1 MKWILAKVFTFIYS
15 CATLVFYLFYCTFV
29 LSNQR
34 TRKMEQQRNYPVG
47 IQDFEKLRTNGCVY
61 VDKTDLI
68 YNLSRKYYVFLSRP
82 RRFGKSLLSS
92 TLKYYFQGRH
102 DLFQGLAIE
111 RLEKEWKQYPVLHF
125 DLSTLKNVDIQL
137 IESKLDGLLSYYE
150 KIYGRNPVN
159 ITSGDRLANL
169 ITSANEQ
176 TGQKTV
182 VIIDEYDAPMLDVL
196 HDNERMAEARKI
208 MQEFYAPLKACDAD
222 LSFVFITGITKF
234 SQLSIFSVINN
245 LTNVSMQPEY
255 SAICGITENELHT
268 VFEED
273 IAMLAEEYECSPED
287 MRKRLKEQY
296 DGYHFSGKSADIY
309 NPFSVLKAFAQK
321 ELKDYWFESGTP
333 TYLINQMRHFHM
345 DILSL
350 DNVSATAADF
360 DQPTEGMT
368 NALPL
373 LYQSGYL
380 TIKNYNRA
388 LGQYTLG
395 IPNNEV
401 RVGLTANL
409 LPLYTYPNTYR
420 SSSFAMQFHE
430 AIYYENLE
438 KAMVA
443 LRAYLAGIPYPEGG
457 KEILE
462 DMEKCEYYYETIFYL
477 IFSFMNRHIQTQVKT
492 CRGRAD
498 MVMYTAKTIYVFEL
512 KMNKPAQEALDQI
525 DEKGYMVP
533 YTADGRKL
541 VKCGISFSTKTRTIE
556 EWMIKEQ

>member
-1 MKWILAKVFTFIYS
+1 MK
-15 CATLVFYLFYCTFV
+15 
-29 LSNQR
+29 
-34 TRKMEQQRNYPVG
+34 QQRIYPVG
-47 IQDFEKLRTNGCVY
+47 IQDFEKLRQKGAIY
-61 VDKTDLI
+61 VDKTDLM
-68 YNLSRKYYVFLSRP
+68 YQLVQKDYVFLSRP

-92 TLKYYFQGRH
+92 TLKYYFQGRK

-111 RLEKEWKQYPVLHF
+111 QLEKEWVQYPVLHF
-125 DLSTLKNVDIQL
+125 DLSTAKNRDLAGIRSELDSQL
-137 IESKLDGLLSYYE
+137 RPYE
-150 KIYGRNPVN
+150 AQWG
-159 ITSGDRLANL
+159 ITADTGKDAGQRLAVL
-169 ITSANEQ
+169 IRKLHEQ
-176 TGQKTV
+176 TGIKTV

-196 HDNERMAEARKI
+196 HDNERIAEVRKI

-222 LSFVFITGITKF
+222 LRFVFITGITKF

-287 MRKRLKEQY
+287 MRRRLKEQC

-321 ELKDYWFESGTP
+321 EIKDYWFESGTP
-333 TYLINQMRHFHM
+333 TFLIQQMRRFNTT
-345 DILSL
+345 ITSL
-350 DNVSATAADF
+350 DNIEASASIF
-360 DQPTEGMT
+360 DRPSETMSD
-368 NALPL
+368 AISL

-380 TIKNYNRA
+380 TIKSYDRDF
-388 LGQYTLG
+388 GTYQLG
-395 IPNNEV
+395 IPNKEV
-401 RVGLTANL
+401 RVGLSENL
-409 LPLYTYPNTYR
+409 LPSYTNHTD
-420 SSSFAMQFHE
+420 F
-430 AIYYENLE
+430 ENASLIQKFCRALLREDLE
-438 KAMVA
+438 DALVT

-492 CRGRAD
+492 CCGRAD
-498 MVMYTAKTIYVFEL
+498 MVMYTAKAIYVFEL

-533 YTADGRKL
+533 FTADGRKL

>member
-1 MKWILAKVFTFIYS
+1 MK
-15 CATLVFYLFYCTFV
+15 
-29 LSNQR
+29 
-34 TRKMEQQRNYPVG
+34 QQRIYPVG
-47 IQDFEKLRTNGCVY
+47 IQDFEKLRQKGAIY
-61 VDKTDLI
+61 VDKTDLM
-68 YNLSRKYYVFLSRP
+68 YQLVQKDYVFLSRP

-92 TLKYYFQGRH
+92 TLKYYFQGRK
-102 DLFQGLAIE
+102 DLFQRLAIE
-111 RLEKEWKQYPVLHF
+111 QLEKEWVQYPVLHF
-125 DLSTLKNVDIQL
+125 DLSTAKNRDLAGIRSELDSQL
-137 IESKLDGLLSYYE
+137 RPYE
-150 KIYGRNPVN
+150 AQWGIKADTGKDA
-159 ITSGDRLANL
+159 GQRLAVL
-169 ITSANEQ
+169 IRKLHEQ
-176 TGQKTV
+176 TGIKTV

-196 HDNERMAEARKI
+196 HDNERIAEVRKI

-222 LSFVFITGITKF
+222 LRFVFITGITKF

-287 MRKRLKEQY
+287 MRRRLKEQY

-321 ELKDYWFESGTP
+321 EIKDYWFESGTP

-498 MVMYTAKTIYVFEL
+498 MVMYTAKAIYVFEL

-525 DEKGYMVP
+525 DGKGYMVP
-533 YTADGRKL
+533 FTADGRKL

>member
-1 MKWILAKVFTFIYS
+1 MGK
-15 CATLVFYLFYCTFV
+15 
-29 LSNQR
+29 QR
-34 TRKMEQQRNYPVG
+34 IYPVG
-47 IQDFEKLRTNGCVY
+47 IQDFEKLRQKGAIY
-61 VDKTDLI
+61 VDKTDLV
-68 YNLSRKYYVFLSRP
+68 YQLVQKDYVFLSRP

-92 TLKYYFQGRH
+92 TLKYYFQGRK

-111 RLEKEWKQYPVLHF
+111 ELEQEWVQYPVLHF
-125 DLSTLKNVDIQL
+125 DLSMAKNQNLQGIKSELERQL
-137 IESKLDGLLSYYE
+137 RQYE
-150 KIYGRNPVN
+150 LVYGNDPQNDSV
-159 ITSGDRLANL
+159 GKRLTYL
-169 ITSANEQ
+169 IGAAYKQSR
-176 TGQKTV
+176 QKTI

-196 HDNERMAEARKI
+196 HDNERMAEVRKL

-222 LSFVFITGITKF
+222 LRFVFITGITKF

-245 LTNVSMQPEY
+245 LTNVSMQPEF
-255 SAICGITENELHT
+255 SAICGITEEEVHT

-287 MRKRLKEQY
+287 MRRQLKEQY

-321 ELKDYWFESGTP
+321 EIKDYWFESGTP

-350 DNVSATAADF
+350 DNVSATTADF

-380 TIKNYNRA
+380 TIKNYSRA

-430 AIYYENLE
+430 AIYYEDLE

-443 LRAYLAGIPYPEGG
+443 LRAYLAAIPYPEGG

-477 IFSFMNRHIQTQVKT
+477 VFSFMNRHIQTQVKT

-498 MVMYTAKTIYVFEL
+498 MVMYTDKAIYVFEL
-512 KMNKPAQEALDQI
+512 KMNKPAQEALNQI
-525 DEKGYMVP
+525 DEKGYMIP

-541 VKCGISFSTKTRTIE
+541 VKCGICFSTQTRTIE
-556 EWMIKEQ
+556 EWIIKEA

>member
-1 MKWILAKVFTFIYS
+1 MG
-15 CATLVFYLFYCTFV
+15 
-29 LSNQR
+29 
-34 TRKMEQQRNYPVG
+34 QQRFFPVG
-47 IQDFEKLRTNGCVY
+47 IQDFEKLRTKGAIY

-68 YNLSRKYYVFLSRP
+68 FQLVQKDYVFLSRP

-92 TLKYYFQGRH
+92 TMKYYFQGRK

-111 RLEKEWKQYPVLHF
+111 IMEQEWVKYPVLRL
-125 DLSTLKNVDIQL
+125 DLSTAKNQDLQGIRSELERQL
-137 IESKLDGLLSYYE
+137 RSYE
-150 KIYGRNPVN
+150 VTYGCDEQNDSPGQRF
-159 ITSGDRLANL
+159 AHL
-169 ITSANEQ
+169 IHAAHKQ
-176 TGQKTV
+176 AGKKTV

-196 HDNERMAEARKI
+196 HDDERMAEVRKM

-222 LSFVFITGITKF
+222 LRFVFITGITKF

-245 LTNVSMQPEY
+245 LTNVCMSPEF
-255 SAICGITENELHT
+255 SAICGITEEELHT

-273 IAMLAEEYECSPED
+273 IAMLAKEYECTPEE
-287 MRKRLKEQY
+287 MRRQLKERY

-309 NPFSVLKAFAQK
+309 NPFSILKAFAQK
-321 ELKDYWFESGTP
+321 EIKDYWFESGTP

-498 MVMYTAKTIYVFEL
+498 MVMYTAKAIYVFEL

-533 YTADGRKL
+533 FTADGRKL